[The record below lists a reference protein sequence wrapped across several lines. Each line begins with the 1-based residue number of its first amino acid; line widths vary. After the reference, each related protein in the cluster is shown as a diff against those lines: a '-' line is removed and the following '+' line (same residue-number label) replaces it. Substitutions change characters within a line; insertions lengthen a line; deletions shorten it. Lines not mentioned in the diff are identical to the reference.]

1 VGELRNRETANQ
13 RQTIADNQARP
24 KGRAFLQMIPDATI
38 IDHLYI
44 LLGWRANIRIEGPSM
59 LPVLA
64 HGDRVVVDPSAI
76 PAKGDIV
83 VAYHPYKKNVSIVKR
98 IVDILPDG
106 RYVLLGENLD
116 ESTDSRQFGTIAGKD
131 IFGKVV
137 ARIP

>member
-1 VGELRNRETANQ
+1 
-13 RQTIADNQARP
+13 
-24 KGRAFLQMIPDATI
+24 MIPDATI
-38 IDHLYI
+38 IDHVYI
-44 LLGWRANIRIEGPSM
+44 QLGGRANIRIEGPTK
-59 LPVLA
+59 LPGLA
-64 HGDRVVVDPSAI
+64 HGDRVVVDPCAK
-76 PAKGDIV
+76 PEKGDIV

-137 ARIP
+137 ARIR

>member
-1 VGELRNRETANQ
+1 
-13 RQTIADNQARP
+13 
-24 KGRAFLQMIPDATI
+24 MIPDATI

-59 LPVLA
+59 LPVLS
-64 HGDRVVVDPSAI
+64 HGDRVVVDPSAK
-76 PAKGDIV
+76 PEKGDIV